1 MMRLWDY
8 FELGGFMMW
17 PLLICSILLGAV
29 LIERSLVI
37 GLWGIVF
44 GKQLKARV
52 WRGHERMLKFFEEV
66 PPGLG
71 LLGTI
76 VGVVQSF
83 HLADGGLAGE
93 HVGSGL
99 AVACMTT
106 IFGLSIALVATVVRY
121 LLDGV
126 ASKAAMDATE
136 KEARVH
142 S

>member
-29 LIERSLVI
+29 LIERTIVI
-37 GLWGIVF
+37 GFWGIAL
-44 GKQLKARV
+44 GRPLTKRA
-52 WRGHERMLKFFEEV
+52 WWGHGHALRFFEEV

-76 VGVVQSF
+76 IGVVQSF
-83 HLADGGLAGE
+83 NLADGAVTGE
-93 HVGSGL
+93 NVGAGL

-106 IFGLSIALVATVVRY
+106 IFGLSIAIVATVVRY
-121 LLDGV
+121 LLD
-126 ASKAAMDATE
+126 AAANRAVQDGQVKTA
-136 KEARVH
+136 
-142 S
+142 